1 MKTRRFSIQ
10 FHLRR
15 LATFSFALIFLVS
28 LHAQGR
34 WARYVEQPSAL
45 DAIRKALPDR
55 LSASPKH
62 PRRLLVFCR
71 NVNYPGHAS
80 IPYLNT
86 LLREAGQRFGAFQVK
101 LSEDPQ
107 AFRWSSLS
115 QFDAVFFNNTV
126 GNLFTDPTLRMNLL
140 RFVVQGGGL
149 LGVHGTSV
157 AFMRWPG
164 AVEDW
169 PEFGLMLGARGANHR
184 ENKERVVIRV
194 EDPSHPLLIGL
205 PKPTFEYRDE
215 FFRFQQVYSRNH
227 LRVLLSI
234 DTNRT
239 DLHQGRAFGRV
250 FRPDNDYALAWV
262 KTYGRGRVFYCT
274 IGHHPD
280 VFMDPLMARFYL
292 AAVQFA
298 LGDLPAPTAPS
309 RIRSPL
315 TDAQERL
322 GWWIVLRTP
331 PLAEKVSVQQLAQ
344 QAQALGL
351 FTVALRIGQ
360 PIQSGTSFDS
370 ILQPGMSQAALAQ
383 TRMILGQYGLRIG
396 LLDGTGSEVGQTFR
410 IQQLADALGVWIVRG
425 VPIMIRPS
433 SQKTSPHPIATFVR
447 PIRKAEAFHIRGA
460 QALLAA
466 GCTVWIDPLRQ
477 TIRVVQIGPKVW
489 QNWESAPADAQRFFA
504 WLPASRSNALSPIL
518 LEVDPGP
525 NASLATCRRAIQ
537 TVGRFILRE
546 WERRKNQ

>member
-1 MKTRRFSIQ
+1 MKTRRFPIPS
-10 FHLRR
+10 HLWR
-15 LATFSFALIFLVS
+15 LATFSLALAFVISPL
-28 LHAQGR
+28 AQSR

-55 LSASPKH
+55 LPATPKH

-86 LLREAGQRFGAFQVK
+86 LLREAGRRFGAFQVK

-157 AFMRWPG
+157 AFMRWPE

-250 FRPDNDYALAWV
+250 FRPDNDYALAWI

-280 VFMDPLMARFYL
+280 VFMDPLMAI
-292 AAVQFA
+292 
-298 LGDLPAPTAPS
+298 LPGGRSIRLRRSTGTNSPKPNSVPS
-309 RIRSPL
+309 HRRPGK
-315 TDAQERL
+315 A
-322 GWWIVLRTP
+322 
-331 PLAEKVSVQQLAQ
+331 LAEKVSVQQLAQ

-360 PIQSGTSFDS
+360 PIQSGTPLDS
-370 ILQPGMSQAALAQ
+370 VLEPGMSQAALAK

-410 IQQLADALGVWIVRG
+410 IQQLADTLGVWIVRG